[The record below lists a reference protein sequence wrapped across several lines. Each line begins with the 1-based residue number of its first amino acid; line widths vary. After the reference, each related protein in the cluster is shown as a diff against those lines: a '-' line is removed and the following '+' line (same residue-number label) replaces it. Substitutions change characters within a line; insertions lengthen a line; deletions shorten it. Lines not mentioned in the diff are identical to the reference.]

1 MLKQKNYDSFFKSR
15 LLGINNVDLIEG
27 SYDITV
33 GGMDVLNKTT
43 DLVEPAA
50 IKSKTRPKNIGKGAW
65 DKKIAKEIAERSKFH
80 KGLGKVLDK
89 AGEIGVVLDG
99 VKSVYNNIKAGTSWP
114 KILIDLGVDM
124 LVSLGLLSLGSIITS
139 LTTALFAL
147 AGTFTLPIIGTV
159 GAGAVGAVV
168 GTIVSILLIGKIGN
182 ELYKK
187 DDNGKSIVDQIKDF
201 IWDFANGELTNGSSC
216 PANE

>member
-50 IKSKTRPKNIGKGAW
+50 IKSKTRPQNIGKGAW
-65 DKKIAKEIAERSKFH
+65 DKKIAKEIVEQSKFH

-124 LVSLGLLSLGSIITS
+124 LVSLGLLSLGGLIVS
-139 LTTALFAL
+139 LTTTAFA
-147 AGTFTLPIIGTV
+147 AMGTIPLPGIGTV
-159 GAGAVGAVV
+159 GGAAVPSSVG
-168 GTIVSILLIGKIGN
+168 
-182 ELYKK
+182 
-187 DDNGKSIVDQIKDF
+187 
-201 IWDFANGELTNGSSC
+201 
-216 PANE
+216 